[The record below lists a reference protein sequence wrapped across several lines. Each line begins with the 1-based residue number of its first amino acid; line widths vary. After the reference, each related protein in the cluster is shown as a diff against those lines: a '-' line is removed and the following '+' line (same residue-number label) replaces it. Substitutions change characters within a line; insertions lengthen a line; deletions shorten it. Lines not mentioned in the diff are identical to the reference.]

1 MAGRAGQARGAC
13 VCGPSTSP
21 TPSVWWGLGS
31 CEVPRASGLRED
43 PVCFSEPWEEVDLHS
58 LSPQSRFCG
67 VHFPCAS
74 GHLEAAPWGDG
85 RACSPRGETLV
96 IGFFF
101 AACILTACGYVR
113 CTCVWV
119 PASMTAPCKK
129 KPDKLFLYRMSKMGG
144 LALSPEDHAPVRQND
159 VMWLCLLLT

>member
-1 MAGRAGQARGAC
+1 M
-13 VCGPSTSP
+13 CGPSTSP

-101 AACILTACGYVR
+101 CSVHSHSL
-113 CTCVWV
+113 W
-119 PASMTAPCKK
+119 
-129 KPDKLFLYRMSKMGG
+129 L
-144 LALSPEDHAPVRQND
+144 RQ
-159 VMWLCLLLT
+159 MHLCLGTCFHDCSMQKEAR